1 MENPQTETVILS
13 QVSILT
19 AISDAEEISEEEYK
33 TTAAITDLVP
43 SKGETL
49 KSPSKSFVLNYVVAE
64 LGTALKELKE
74 VIKYDE
80 GDEKS
85 YVINTYILLCNGSN
99 THNIK
104 DLKINYKLG
113 FILGNPTISKVQVL
127 QFSIRSISVE
137 SLYDALFSILIIA
150 KPRMMYDNQKCND
163 ITLRNL
169 FRIIQQIDYKEL
181 KKITQIEKHRFIDNA
196 IIKTQS
202 IFEYWKKQSRD
213 AITIPRTSNKL
224 LKEKIK
230 TLQEIGKNLISQQG
244 FQNLLKVSQV
254 KSQTQEQILIKEQE
268 QLKRKLENVEKIFND
283 SKAKR
288 RFYQNEAIQNKKS
301 FQAAVR
307 RRQTMAVT
315 EAVFAVFDVAT
326 SLLSGGFNV
335 AGAIKNLAKNFK
347 TISEAF
353 KKIGEILKKLRKFDK
368 EMRPIWTKHAK
379 KFKKVWEGSVKVVE
393 AEKAINV
400 AQHGF
405 DPDVQGILNDIGD
418 IDATDMLNWNI
429 AKADIETMMDSALTN
444 EIPETYAYKESLMRM
459 IEAGKAETGAMLEKA
474 KLQGEITLKEFEVR
488 QYQREIAMI
497 QSKTAE
503 LGNKERIN
511 IQESVRRISMME
523 FNIDMFLNSVKFC
536 DSLI

>member
-1 MENPQTETVILS
+1 
-13 QVSILT
+13 
-19 AISDAEEISEEEYK
+19 
-33 TTAAITDLVP
+33 
-43 SKGETL
+43 
-49 KSPSKSFVLNYVVAE
+49 
-64 LGTALKELKE
+64 
-74 VIKYDE
+74 
-80 GDEKS
+80 
-85 YVINTYILLCNGSN
+85 
-99 THNIK
+99 
-104 DLKINYKLG
+104 
-113 FILGNPTISKVQVL
+113 
-127 QFSIRSISVE
+127 
-137 SLYDALFSILIIA
+137 
-150 KPRMMYDNQKCND
+150 MMYDNQNGND
-163 ITLRNL
+163 FTLRNL
-169 FRIIQQIDYKEL
+169 FRIVKQIDFKEL

-202 IFEYWKKQSRD
+202 IFKYWKKQSQD
-213 AITIPRTSNKL
+213 PITIPRTSNKL

-230 TLQEIGKNLISQQG
+230 TLQKIGKNLISQQD

-254 KSQTQEQILIKEQE
+254 KSQTQEQVLI
-268 QLKRKLENVEKIFND
+268 
-283 SKAKR
+283 
-288 RFYQNEAIQNKKS
+288 NEAIQNKES

-315 EAVFAVFDVAT
+315 EAVFSVFDVAT

-353 KKIGEILKKLRKFDK
+353 KKIGKIFKKLRKFDK

-393 AEKAINV
+393 VEKAINV

-444 EIPETYAYKESLMRM
+444 EIPERYAYKESLMRM
-459 IEAGKAETGAMLEKA
+459 IEAGKVETEAMLEKA

-503 LGNKERIN
+503 LGSKERIN

-536 DSLI
+536 DSLIYHTLKKCLVYDQYRYDTTPAEIIEITNRLLNQHSENTADVYPPPQTFHNLGVTFKWDRTCHNIIKTNFSGNSDKQTIRAYQNCIKIVS